1 VVASGEKGT
10 IDVTVEN
17 LHLAKVILLENP
29 VTNQQD
35 GVEWIY
41 FTFTVLP
48 PYKIPDNFD
57 KEAAL

>member
-1 VVASGEKGT
+1 MVASGEKGT

-17 LHLAKVILLENP
+17 IHLAKVILLEDP
-29 VTNQQD
+29 VRNKQD

-48 PYKIPDNFD
+48 PFKIPDQFNQ
-57 KEAAL
+57 EAAM